1 MRPTALILTALLA
14 TACSSGG
21 SDTSTTTSSAPAS
34 AGKCS
39 EVVKSNAPVTDALID
54 QGCLDDTGTK
64 RIGTVKLCK
73 DGRRLWE
80 MNGMIG
86 RSGGEMVPTDLEV
99 NGTRSDR
106 MLELICSTQKAQ
118 TTSTPPAPTT
128 GS

>member
-1 MRPTALILTALLA
+1 MRPTALILTAVLA
-14 TACSSGG
+14 AACSSGG
-21 SDTSTTTSSAPAS
+21 SETPPPTSGTPAT

-39 EVVKSNAPVTDALID
+39 EVVKSNAAVTDVLID
-54 QGCLDDTGTK
+54 QGCVDDNGTK
-64 RIGTVKLCK
+64 RMGTVKQCK

-106 MLELICSTQKAQ
+106 LLELICSTQKAQ
-118 TTSTPPAPTT
+118 TASTPPAPTA